1 MKVVAVPALIAGL
14 LAFAAPL
21 PAFSQS
27 SHAGHGAAARSTAPE
42 TPAVKAFKAANDRM
56 HRDMAIDFTGDV
68 DVDFVRAM
76 IPHHE
81 GAVAMAKIL
90 LENGGKDPETRK
102 LAEEVVRTQQ
112 KEIAEMKAWLAKRG
126 R

>member
-1 MKVVAVPALIAGL
+1 MKVAAASVLIA
-14 LAFAAPL
+14 AAVIVSAPPQAL
-21 PAFSQS
+21 SQS
-27 SHAGHGAAARSTAPE
+27 SHAGHGAPARSTAPD

-90 LENGGKDPETRK
+90 LQNGGKDAETRK
-102 LAEEVVRTQQ
+102 LAEEVIRTQE